1 MVAFLIGMA
10 TCAAQEV
17 VGDSATFTTEK
28 AGKLE
33 KAIKKMETGNITKI
47 RIIGDVNQED
57 LLSLQAFS
65 SLTSLY
71 LDKAVFVADKKES
84 SSYAN
89 VTLPLLPQIN
99 TLYLFGVSRQY
110 KGGELKVNVSLADLF
125 VHNETT
131 DRYRQN
137 MGEQR
142 IKLFAFGG
150 NTYCHG
156 GYSSAS
162 NLVIDHII
170 FYSPL
175 TKLRWDDDIK
185 AKLVTVPD
193 ESFVK
198 YAKHVNYSY
207 ELDCKGFKISI
218 DERFRIDDNIN
229 KYYKAIDTYKDGK
242 RKIWLNKWDD
252 SFSKD
257 MIADVVEFATG
268 AFQGANLS
276 SIDIPSQI
284 TILPNECFKDCKNLK
299 SVNLNG
305 VKKIGEY
312 VFCNTPMENIVLPS
326 SIEQLSY
333 GSFIG
338 SNIKTVEMQGIYPPE
353 LIGQLKYKD
362 DINILFLLPEG
373 TKKNYNLGDWKRY
386 FLREKNAK
394 ISYTFN
400 CEKAGTLDTYIT
412 DAVASDIENLTI
424 TGQLYDT
431 DFAVLKKCSNL
442 RSLDISHCFAMKS
455 LETAKKERAEKQY
468 EMELLSMITTA
479 ASINEQQ
486 KFNAGRGNVMDATS
500 SMAVADIFQKALNNM
515 KSSKIEASDICYLPY
530 DMVKENKHLESIKL
544 PLQLKKV
551 EIKFPKMVKTV
562 EYPPYMESV
571 SGLGDTRIT
580 DFVAPASLKR
590 TSGAV
595 FCGCVKLRNI
605 DLSLS
610 QIEDLSGAF
619 KFFYYGYEKYSLDV
633 FKAPKNLKR
642 LDSFETLN
650 GIKSAYFYTREAP
663 RGLECYD
670 VQELHIPKGSK
681 AGWVNVTKYMKGK
694 VIDDIDL

>member
-10 TCAAQEV
+10 TCPAQEV
-17 VGDSATFTTEK
+17 VGDSVTFTTEK

-33 KAIKKMETGNITKI
+33 KSIKKMETGSITKI
-47 RIIGDVNQED
+47 RIIGDVNQKD

-71 LDKAVFVADKKES
+71 LDKAIFVADK
-84 SSYAN
+84 N
-89 VTLPLLPQIN
+89 VSLIAYIALPYLPKVS
-99 TLYLFGVSRQY
+99 TLYLFESTRQY
-110 KGGELKVNVSLADLF
+110 EGGELEVFVHLSDLF
-125 VHNETT
+125 AHKETT
-131 DRYRQN
+131 DENTDKKVGDHQ
-137 MGEQR
+137 M
-142 IKLFAFGG
+142 KLLAFGG
-150 NTYCHG
+150 NTHIDFRNG
-156 GYSSAS
+156 
-162 NLVIDHII
+162 NLAIDHVI
-170 FYSPL
+170 FLSSSISSYSDYR
-175 TKLRWDDDIK
+175 TFT

-198 YAKHVNYSY
+198 YAQHVDYSY
-207 ELDCKGFKISI
+207 NLDCKGFEIS
-218 DERFRIDDNIN
+218 FDNQSRGNEPIWN
-229 KYYKAIDTYKDGK
+229 SYRAIETYKDGK

-299 SVNLNG
+299 SINLNG

-338 SNIKTVEMQGIYPPE
+338 SNIKTVEMQGKYPPE

-373 TKKNYNLGDWKRY
+373 TKNNYNLGDWKRY
-386 FLREKNAK
+386 LLREKNAK

-412 DAVASDIENLTI
+412 DAIASDIEDLTI

-431 DFAVLKKCSNL
+431 DFAVLEKCGNL

-455 LETAKKERAEKQY
+455 LETAKKEREEKQY

-479 ASINEQQ
+479 AGINEQQ
-486 KFNAGRGNVMDATS
+486 KFNAGRGNVIAATS
-500 SMAVADIFQKALNNM
+500 SMAVADIFQKALDNM

-530 DMVKENKHLESIKL
+530 YMVKKNIHLESIKL

-551 EIKFPKMVKTV
+551 EINFPEMVKTV
-562 EYPPYMESV
+562 EYPPYMEYV
-571 SGLGDTRIT
+571 NHLVGP
-580 DFVAPASLKR
+580 DFVAPATLKGVQLHSQN
-590 TSGAV
+590 T
-595 FCGCVKLRNI
+595 KNI

-610 QIEDLSGAF
+610 QIQDLSNKGHVS
-619 KFFYYGYEKYSLDV
+619 KLNI
-633 FKAPKNLKR
+633 FKAPKKLQRAYGLELK
-642 LDSFETLN
+642 DVKT
-650 GIKSAYFYTREAP
+650 AYFYTREAP
-663 RGLECYD
+663 SGLSFYYG

-681 AGWVNVTKYMKGK
+681 AGWVDVTKYMKGK

>member
-1 MVAFLIGMA
+1 MVRKLLLCMVAFLIGMA

-33 KAIKKMETGNITKI
+33 KSIKKMETGNITKI

-99 TLYLFGVSRQY
+99 TLYLFGAGRQY
-110 KGGELKVNVSLADLF
+110 KGGELKVNISLSDLF

-131 DRYRQN
+131 DRYIHPN
-137 MGEQR
+137 MGDQR
-142 IKLFAFGG
+142 MKLLAFGG
-150 NTYCHG
+150 NTYCKDING
-156 GYSSAS
+156 EL
-162 NLVIDHII
+162 NIDHVKL
-170 FYSPL
+170 YSL
-175 TKLRWDDDIK
+175 STSYLDFRSFT

-198 YAKHVNYSY
+198 YAKYVDYSY
-207 ELDCKGFKISI
+207 KLDCNGFKIS
-218 DERFRIDDNIN
+218 FDDQTRGNEPIW
-229 KYYKAIDTYKDGK
+229 KSYKAIDTYKDGK

-268 AFQGANLS
+268 AFQGANLA

-299 SVNLNG
+299 SINLNG

-412 DAVASDIENLTI
+412 DAVASDIEDLTI

-431 DFAVLKKCSNL
+431 DFAVLEKCSNL

-479 ASINEQQ
+479 VSINEQQ
-486 KFNAGRGNVMDATS
+486 KFNAGRGNVMAATS
-500 SMAVADIFQKALNNM
+500 SMAVADIFQKALDNM

-551 EIKFPKMVKTV
+551 KLNFPEMVKTV
-562 EYPPYMESV
+562 EYPPYMEYV
-571 SGLGDTRIT
+571 NYLVGP
-580 DFVAPASLKR
+580 DFVAPATLK
-590 TSGAV
+590 GAQLYSQNT
-595 FCGCVKLRNI
+595 KNI

-610 QIEDLSGAF
+610 QIQDLSNKGHVS
-619 KFFYYGYEKYSLDV
+619 KLNI
-633 FKAPKNLKR
+633 FKAPKKLQRAYDLELK
-642 LDSFETLN
+642 DVKT
-650 GIKSAYFYTREAP
+650 AYFYTREAP
-663 RGLECYD
+663 SGLSFYG

-681 AGWVNVTKYMKGK
+681 AGWVNVTQYMKGK

>member
-10 TCAAQEV
+10 TCPAQEV
-17 VGDSATFTTEK
+17 VGDSVTFTSEK

-33 KAIKKMETGNITKI
+33 KSIKKMETGNITKI

-71 LDKAVFVADKKES
+71 LDKAVFVADKKETFGH
-84 SSYAN
+84 AN

-99 TLYLFGVSRQY
+99 TLYLFGSSRQY
-110 KGGELKVNVSLADLF
+110 KGGELRIDVSLSDLF
-125 VHNETT
+125 VRKETT
-131 DRYRQN
+131 DRYRFQEV
-137 MGEQR
+137 GEHEM
-142 IKLFAFGG
+142 KFLAFGG
-150 NTYCHG
+150 NINCNFYNGKLFIDHVIL
-156 GYSSAS
+156 YSSS
-162 NLVIDHII
+162 HSD
-170 FYSPL
+170 FRDF
-175 TKLRWDDDIK
+175 T

-193 ESFVK
+193 EHCVK
-198 YAKHVNYSY
+198 YDKSVNYSY
-207 ELDCKGFKISI
+207 ELDCKGFRIS
-218 DERFRIDDNIN
+218 FDNQDRYNDPIW
-229 KYYKAIDTYKDGK
+229 KSYKAIDTYKDGK

-299 SVNLNG
+299 SINLNG
-305 VKKIGEY
+305 VKKIGDY
-312 VFCNTPMENIVLPS
+312 VFSNTPMENIALPS

-338 SNIKTVEMQGIYPPE
+338 SNIKTVEMQGKYPPE

-362 DINILFLLPEG
+362 DVNILFLLPEG
-373 TKKNYNLGDWKRY
+373 TKKNYSLGDWKRY

-412 DAVASDIENLTI
+412 DAIASDIENLTI

-431 DFAVLKKCSNL
+431 DFAVLRKCNNL

-455 LETAKKERAEKQY
+455 LETAKKEREEKQY

-486 KFNAGRGNVMDATS
+486 KFNAGRGNVMAATS
-500 SMAVADIFQKALNNM
+500 SMAVADIFQKALDNM

-530 DMVKENKHLESIKL
+530 GIVKENKHLESIKL

-551 EIKFPKMVKTV
+551 NINFPEMVKTV
-562 EYPPYMESV
+562 EYPPYMEYV
-571 SGLGDTRIT
+571 NHLVGP
-580 DFVAPASLKR
+580 DFVAPATLK
-590 TSGAV
+590 GAQLYSQNT
-595 FCGCVKLRNI
+595 KNI

-610 QIEDLSGAF
+610 QIQDLSNKGHVS
-619 KFFYYGYEKYSLDV
+619 KLNI
-633 FKAPKNLKR
+633 FKAPKKLQRAYGLELK
-642 LDSFETLN
+642 DVKT
-650 GIKSAYFYTREAP
+650 AYFYTREAP
-663 RGLECYD
+663 SGLSFYG

>member
-1 MVAFLIGMA
+1 MVRKLLLCMVAFLIGMA

-17 VGDSATFTTEK
+17 VGDSVTFTTEK
-28 AGKLE
+28 VGKLE
-33 KAIKKMETGNITKI
+33 KSIKKMETGNITKI

-71 LDKAVFVADKKES
+71 LDKAVFVADKKETS
-84 SSYAN
+84 GDAN

-99 TLYLFGVSRQY
+99 TLYLFGSCRQY
-110 KGGELKVNVSLADLF
+110 KGGVLRIDVSLSDLF
-125 VHNETT
+125 VRKETT
-131 DRYRQN
+131 DRYRFQEV
-137 MGEQR
+137 GEHEM
-142 IKLFAFGG
+142 KFLAFGG
-150 NTYCHG
+150 NINCNFYHG
-156 GYSSAS
+156 KLFIDHVILYSSS
-162 NLVIDHII
+162 HSD
-170 FYSPL
+170 F
-175 TKLRWDDDIK
+175 RDIT

-198 YAKHVNYSY
+198 YAQHVNYSY
-207 ELDCKGFKISI
+207 ELDCKGFRIS
-218 DERFRIDDNIN
+218 FDNQDRYNEPIW
-229 KYYKAIDTYKDGK
+229 KSYKAIDTYKDGK

-299 SVNLNG
+299 SINLNG

-338 SNIKTVEMQGIYPPE
+338 SNIKTVEMQGKYPPE

-373 TKKNYNLGDWKRY
+373 TKNNYNLGDWKRY
-386 FLREKNAK
+386 LLREKNAK

-412 DAVASDIENLTI
+412 DAIASDIEDLTI

-431 DFAVLKKCSNL
+431 DFAVLEKCGNL

-455 LETAKKERAEKQY
+455 LETAKKEREEKQY

-479 ASINEQQ
+479 AGINEQQ
-486 KFNAGRGNVMDATS
+486 KFNAGRGNVIAATS
-500 SMAVADIFQKALNNM
+500 SMAVADIFQKALDNM

-530 DMVKENKHLESIKL
+530 YMVKKNIHLESIKL

-551 EIKFPKMVKTV
+551 EINFPEMVKTV
-562 EYPPYMESV
+562 EYPPYMEYV
-571 SGLGDTRIT
+571 NHLVGP
-580 DFVAPASLKR
+580 DFVAPATLKGVQLHSQN
-590 TSGAV
+590 T
-595 FCGCVKLRNI
+595 KNI

-610 QIEDLSGAF
+610 QIQDLSNKGHVS
-619 KFFYYGYEKYSLDV
+619 KLNI
-633 FKAPKNLKR
+633 FKAPKKLQRAYGLELK
-642 LDSFETLN
+642 DVKT
-650 GIKSAYFYTREAP
+650 AYFYTREAP
-663 RGLECYD
+663 SGLSFYYG

-681 AGWVNVTKYMKGK
+681 AGWVDVTKYMKGK

>member
-1 MVAFLIGMA
+1 MIRKLLLCMVAFLIGMA

-33 KAIKKMETGNITKI
+33 KSIKKMETGNITKI

-57 LLSLQAFS
+57 LQSLQAFS

-89 VTLPLLPQIN
+89 VTLPLLPQIS
-99 TLYLFGVSRQY
+99 TLYLFRSGRQY
-110 KGGELKVNVSLADLF
+110 KGGELKVDVSLSDLF
-125 VHNETT
+125 VHKETT
-131 DRYRQN
+131 DRYRFQEV
-137 MGEQR
+137 GEHEM
-142 IKLFAFGG
+142 KFLAFGG
-150 NTYCHG
+150 NISCNFYHG
-156 GYSSAS
+156 K
-162 NLVIDHII
+162 LFIDHV
-170 FYSPL
+170 
-175 TKLRWDDDIK
+175 KLYTSSHSDFRDFT

-193 ESFVK
+193 EHCVK
-198 YAKHVNYSY
+198 YDKNVDYSY
-207 ELDCKGFKISI
+207 KLDCKGFRIS
-218 DERFRIDDNIN
+218 FDNQDRYNDPIW
-229 KYYKAIDTYKDGK
+229 KSYKAIDTYKDGK

-268 AFQGANLS
+268 AFQGANLA

-299 SVNLNG
+299 SINLNG

-412 DAVASDIENLTI
+412 DAVASDIEDLTI

-431 DFAVLKKCSNL
+431 DFAVLEKCSNL

-455 LETAKKERAEKQY
+455 LETAKKERAEKQ
-468 EMELLSMITTA
+468 A
-479 ASINEQQ
+479 
-486 KFNAGRGNVMDATS
+486 
-500 SMAVADIFQKALNNM
+500 
-515 KSSKIEASDICYLPY
+515 
-530 DMVKENKHLESIKL
+530 H
-544 PLQLKKV
+544 LKK
-551 EIKFPKMVKTV
+551 
-562 EYPPYMESV
+562 
-571 SGLGDTRIT
+571 
-580 DFVAPASLKR
+580 
-590 TSGAV
+590 
-595 FCGCVKLRNI
+595 CV
-605 DLSLS
+605 D
-610 QIEDLSGAF
+610 
-619 KFFYYGYEKYSLDV
+619 
-633 FKAPKNLKR
+633 
-642 LDSFETLN
+642 
-650 GIKSAYFYTREAP
+650 
-663 RGLECYD
+663 
-670 VQELHIPKGSK
+670 
-681 AGWVNVTKYMKGK
+681 
-694 VIDDIDL
+694 